1 METSS
6 SRKPKWPKQI
16 TLGNVTI
23 KIYKRTTP
31 NGNKGFM
38 LAYKQDGKRKFD
50 SYPDEA
56 TAIQEAN
63 TKARQLSSLGV
74 KAAQLSDDDLRA
86 CVAVMDAVKPLNLS
100 LGRAVEKLV
109 ESVEI
114 VGDVEKVIEAC
125 KFFVARNKRTT
136 RKPVADVVA
145 ELLTIKESRGASPRY
160 MQDLRNRLKRFADA
174 FCKDASNVTTAEIQ
188 AWFDSQKM
196 EPQNHMGFRRV
207 IHLLFEFAV
216 ARGYAVDNPA
226 TTLERVKVKHGATQI
241 FTPKEIDKLLSSATP
256 DFLPCI
262 AIGAFAGLR
271 SAEIERL
278 EWSDIDLAGG
288 HITVGADKA
297 KTASRRVVPIADNLA
312 AWLAPHVGQ
321 QGIIWKGGHDEFYEA
336 QQDTAKAAGVKWK
349 ANAMRHSYASY
360 RFALTGDAGRVAG
373 ECGNSASVIHKHYR
387 ELVKPA
393 DAVKWFNVA
402 PEVSK
407 NVVPM
412 LATATAN

>member
-1 METSS
+1 MKASY

-16 TLGNVTI
+16 TLGNVKI

-31 NGNKGFM
+31 NGKTGFM

-50 SYPDEA
+50 SYPDET

-63 TKARQLSSLGV
+63 TKARQLSTLGV

-86 CVAVMDAVKPLNLS
+86 CVAAMDAVKPLNLS
-100 LGRAVEKLV
+100 LGRAVEKLLGA
-109 ESVEI
+109 VEI
-114 VGDVEKVIEAC
+114 AGDVEKVIEAC
-125 KFFVARNKRTT
+125 KFYVARNRRTT

-160 MQDLRNRLKRFADA
+160 LQDLRNRLKRFSDA
-174 FCKDASNVTTAEIQ
+174 FCKDACNITTAEIQ

-207 IHLLFEFAV
+207 IHLFFEFAV

-226 TTLERVKVKHGATQI
+226 AALERVKVKHGATQI
-241 FTPKEIDKLLSSATP
+241 FTPKEITKLLSSATL

-278 EWSDIDLAGG
+278 EWSDIDLLAG
-288 HITVGADKA
+288 HIIVGADKA
-297 KTASRRVVPIADNLA
+297 KTASRRIVPIADNLA
-312 AWLAPHVGQ
+312 AWLAPYVGN
-321 QGIIWKGGHDEFYEA
+321 KESLERR
-336 QQDTAKAAGVKWK
+336 T
-349 ANAMRHSYASY
+349 
-360 RFALTGDAGRVAG
+360 
-373 ECGNSASVIHKHYR
+373 
-387 ELVKPA
+387 
-393 DAVKWFNVA
+393 
-402 PEVSK
+402 
-407 NVVPM
+407 
-412 LATATAN
+412 